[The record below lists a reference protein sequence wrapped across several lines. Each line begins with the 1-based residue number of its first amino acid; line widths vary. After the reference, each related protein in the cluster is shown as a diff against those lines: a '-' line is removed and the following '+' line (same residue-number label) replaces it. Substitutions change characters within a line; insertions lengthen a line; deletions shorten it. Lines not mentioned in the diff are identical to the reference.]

1 MGRNE
6 IKMKRKMVTQEQV
19 HRYRDYSLLMKK
31 YKRTQRFKRSLKIF
45 TWSIVVTLV
54 TVLLLV
60 LISWL
65 MVR

>member
-1 MGRNE
+1 
-6 IKMKRKMVTQEQV
+6 MVTPEQV
-19 HRYRDYSLLMKK
+19 HRHRDYSLLMKR
-31 YKRTQRFKRSLKIF
+31 YKRTQRFRRSLKIF

>member
-1 MGRNE
+1 
-6 IKMKRKMVTQEQV
+6 MKRKMVTPEQV
-19 HRYRDYSLLMKK
+19 HRYRDYSLLMKR
-31 YKRTQRFKRSLKIF
+31 YKRTQRFRRSLKIF

>member
-1 MGRNE
+1 
-6 IKMKRKMVTQEQV
+6 MVTPEQV
-19 HRYRDYSLLMKK
+19 RQYRDYSLLMKK
-31 YKRTQRFKRSLKIF
+31 YKRTQRFRRTLKIF
-45 TWSIVVTLV
+45 TWSVVVTLV